1 MAGGSCLRQ
10 LSTRVYLV
18 DGWAP
23 LANARKMKWWASV
36 VWHICK
42 EVRDRG
48 GRIYGYARVSA
59 TDQNLDRQRE
69 ALAGVDML
77 VEEKVSG
84 KSRDGREKLRTLIE
98 FADDG
103 DVVRVKSIDRLARN
117 TRDLLAIVDELAAK
131 GVGVEFVDTPQ
142 LNVTTKEGRAML
154 TIFAAFAQ
162 LERESIRERQMEGIA
177 LAKAAGR
184 YAKGPKLTAE
194 QIAEAR
200 QKVDSGV
207 PKAAVA
213 RSLSVSRQTLHTAL
227 KGEGRYAEAGV

>member
-1 MAGGSCLRQ
+1 M
-10 LSTRVYLV
+10 
-18 DGWAP
+18 
-23 LANARKMKWWASV
+23 
-36 VWHICK
+36 
-42 EVRDRG
+42 G
-48 GRIYGYARVSA
+48 GRVYGYARVSA

-98 FADDG
+98 FADEG

-177 LAKAAGR
+177 LAKAAGK
-184 YAKGPKLTAE
+184 YEKGVKLTAE
-194 QIAEAR
+194 QIAGAR
-200 QKVDSGV
+200 QRVADGV

-213 RSLSVSRQTLHTAL
+213 RSLGVSRQTLHTAL
-227 KGEGRYAEAGV
+227 KGEGKYAQTCA